1 MQESSGIDT
10 RMAELQLNR
19 DLAEPIAQD
28 VLLSIITVVRNDHRR
43 LAATIR
49 SLECFYGDDRFEHI
63 VIDGNSTDGAH
74 KLLEDNSCH
83 TNFRFLSEPDNGI
96 YDAMNKGACL
106 ASGRFILFLN
116 CGDLMLASPER
127 VDSWLRPVII
137 SNNADIVCFC
147 SRMLCGTDVTTLM
160 PRVAG
165 SCEMPTSHQ
174 AMIFADEFMRAHPY
188 DTRYRISADFNLYLK
203 ADTTRIIIISEDEPL
218 TAIEAVGIASE
229 NPIQSYREYLRAAAE
244 NLRGS
249 VKWRAM
255 AMIGLKA
262 AGVILLKRMLP
273 RSWVAALRRNM

>member
-1 MQESSGIDT
+1 
-10 RMAELQLNR
+10 MAEFQINH

-63 VIDGNSTDGAH
+63 VIDGNSTDGTQQ
-74 KLLEDNSCH
+74 LLQNNIRH

-96 YDAMNKGACL
+96 YDAMNKGVCL
-106 ASGRFILFLN
+106 TSGRFILFLN
-116 CGDLMLASPER
+116 CGDLMLASPEC
-127 VDSWLRPVII
+127 VDSWLRPVMIE
-137 SNNADIVCFC
+137 NHTDIVCFC
-147 SRMLCGTDVTTLM
+147 SLMQCGTLTRKLM

-165 SCEMPTSHQ
+165 PCQMPTSHQ
-174 AMIFADEFMRAHPY
+174 AMIFAEEFIRAHPY

-203 ADTTRIIIISEDEPL
+203 ADTTRVLVNSEDEPL
-218 TAIEAVGIASE
+218 TAIEAIGIASE
-229 NPIQSYREYLRAAAE
+229 NPIQSYREYLQAAAE

-262 AGVILLKRMLP
+262 AGVILLKKTLP